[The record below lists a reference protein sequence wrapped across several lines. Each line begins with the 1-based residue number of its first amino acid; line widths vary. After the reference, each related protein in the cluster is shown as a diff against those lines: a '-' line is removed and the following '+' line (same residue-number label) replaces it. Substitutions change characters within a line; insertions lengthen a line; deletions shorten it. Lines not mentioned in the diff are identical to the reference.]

1 MKKVRRG
8 AGGMT
13 ELKIPVG
20 ISDFAQI
27 RENGYYY
34 IDKSGMIQE
43 ILRTESTAGT
53 LITRRR
59 RFGKTLGMSML
70 ASFFDVRK
78 DSRALFAGMEI
89 SKTRNSAKSG

>member
-1 MKKVRRG
+1 
-8 AGGMT
+8 MT

-43 ILRTESTAGT
+43 ILRTESTAVT
-53 LITRRR
+53 LITRPR
-59 RFGKTLGMSML
+59 RFGKTLGMSMM
-70 ASFFDVRK
+70 ASFLMSGK
-78 DSRALFAGMEI
+78 TAGHYLQGWR
-89 SKTRNSAKSG
+89 SVKTRNSAKSG

>member
-43 ILRTESTAGT
+43 IL
-53 LITRRR
+53 
-59 RFGKTLGMSML
+59 SM
-70 ASFFDVRK
+70 
-78 DSRALFAGMEI
+78 
-89 SKTRNSAKSG
+89 

>member
-1 MKKVRRG
+1 
-8 AGGMT
+8 MT

-43 ILRTESTAGT
+43 ILRTESTAVT
-53 LITRRR
+53 LITRPR
-59 RFGKTLGMSML
+59 RFGKHW
-70 ASFFDVRK
+70 V
-78 DSRALFAGMEI
+78 
-89 SKTRNSAKSG
+89 